1 MGYGVKILN
10 TNNNTLID
18 SDLQEQMQIT
28 RSNSIAGNGSIT
40 IQTGEMILV
49 SRDYPTSGTA
59 FTDLNKTFG
68 SQTLS
73 NDSSAA
79 ISYIGLRR
87 VTASTPPSR
96 SAGDYGIEL
105 YNSSNTVSFT
115 DLFTKGFTIL
125 KVYPPGTIVGG
136 TAVHTGSTTNV
147 YFGVPNDYGGLGA
160 IITVNQF
167 SFDQATNSVYYVNYI
182 DTGSFGGSL
191 ANNKN
196 PGTLLVVQTRN

>member
-1 MGYGVKILN
+1 MGYGVNILN

-18 SDLQEQMQIT
+18 SDLQEQMQVT
-28 RSNSIAGNGSIT
+28 RTNTIPGSGSLT
-40 IQTGEMILV
+40 IQTGEMILI
-49 SRDYPTSGTA
+49 SRDYPTSGTV

-68 SQTLS
+68 SQTLD
-73 NDSSAA
+73 NDSSVAVN
-79 ISYIGLRR
+79 YIGLRR

-105 YNSSNTVSFT
+105 YNSSSVVSFT
-115 DLFTKGFTIL
+115 DLYTKGFTIL
-125 KVYPPGTIVGG
+125 KVYPPGTVQGG
-136 TAVHTGSTTNV
+136 TAIHTGSTTNV

-167 SFDQATNSVYYVNYI
+167 SFDQGTNSVTYVNYI

-191 ANNKN
+191 VHNYN